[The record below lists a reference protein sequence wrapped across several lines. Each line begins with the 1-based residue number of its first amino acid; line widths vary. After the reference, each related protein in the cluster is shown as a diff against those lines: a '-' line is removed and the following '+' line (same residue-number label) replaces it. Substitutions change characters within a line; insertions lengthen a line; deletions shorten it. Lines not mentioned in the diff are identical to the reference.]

1 MFVSARGRFFDD
13 EPSLVVG
20 EALID
25 LVGGEALIDL
35 VGGEVI
41 EGLVDAAALAGGL
54 LRSS

>member
-1 MFVSARGRFFDD
+1 
-13 EPSLVVG
+13 VVR

-25 LVGGEALIDL
+25 LVGGET
-35 VGGEVI
+35 I